1 MESGKTKF
9 SEIEYHQAGHSP
21 VEDSAAKDSRPPNIS
36 NRFNFHSVRLQH
48 IVHVDTM
55 LVDCTF
61 VDPVRALIEADLS
74 DVRHALMNGGF
85 KLPGVRQAQ
94 NVADLEEF
102 LSKLASMHQVG
113 YLVKAQHPYYVIE
126 AVDRIGYSWDEC
138 RSQWFFARKYDT
150 VLDRVC
156 EWASFHHEEA
166 WARARS
172 TSGAADPTA
181 G

>member
-1 MESGKTKF
+1 MESGKTQY
-9 SEIEYHQAGHSP
+9 SEIEYRQAGDSP
-21 VEDSAAKDSRPPNIS
+21 VDDSATEDSRPPNINIRLDS
-36 NRFNFHSVRLQH
+36 LSVRLQH

-55 LVDCTF
+55 LVDNTL

-74 DVRHALMNGGF
+74 DVRQVLMNGGF
-85 KLPGVRQAQ
+85 NFPGVRQAQ
-94 NVADLEEF
+94 SVADLEKF
-102 LSKLASMHQVG
+102 LGKVASMHHVG
-113 YLVKAQHPYYVIE
+113 FLVKAQHPYYVIE

-150 VLDRVC
+150 VLDIVC

-172 TSGAADPTA
+172 TSSAADPTA